1 MCTQAPSRE
10 NDIMN
15 ATESLAT
22 AFMRCFEE
30 ELRKPSNRKIVTELE
45 ATLCKG
51 VETLL
56 QQGFSWQQIRQLP
69 SQWHFPAIPAAQCL
83 AFLDAIQESLGPKPM
98 SSAPTPAPTAN
109 ADKEGVP
116 ATPEEKR
123 KRGFAGMPVLPGGQS
138 LAMPLDG
145 FGLSYCCCCGQDA
158 GFRSMMIAE
167 NDGLTISRS
176 EERSFRSAARRF
188 NMAVAKRASDA
199 GRDDISRMLQV
210 ADWPGGEALQFF
222 AEELGGSLL
231 FGSCCDKDER
241 LFGSGPI
248 ALHVYHDLTE
258 PDPDGDSYD
267 KFDLIQSWTLER
279 TPRPGKIRSKRR
291 HHSKLRTTS
300 SSISRDRRPKR
311 QSIAS
316 TTDARSKVPRDKN
329 SMADRETPD
338 AERFAAALA
347 GKRRWKN
354 AKRPHHAPVSRP

>member
-1 MCTQAPSRE
+1 MHAGAKPRERHHERDGVFGHRLYAVFRGGAPQAV
-10 NDIMN
+10 
-15 ATESLAT
+15 ESQDCDGTGDYPVQGGGDTLAARILMAANSST
-22 AFMRCFEE
+22 A
-30 ELRKPSNRKIVTELE
+30 V
-45 ATLCKG
+45 A
-51 VETLL
+51 
-56 QQGFSWQQIRQLP
+56 
-69 SQWHFPAIPAAQCL
+69 
-83 AFLDAIQESLGPKPM
+83 
-98 SSAPTPAPTAN
+98 APTPAPTAN

-199 GRDDISRMLQV
+199 GRNDISRMLQV

-231 FGSCCDKDER
+231 FGSCCDEDER

-279 TPRPGKIRSKRR
+279 TPRPGKIRSKRL

-300 SSISRDRRPKR
+300 SSISRDRRPRR

-338 AERFAAALA
+338 AERFAASLA
-347 GKRRWKN
+347 GNRRWKN